1 MEFTPTGNAANR
13 IDVPYLEEAR
23 ADFAPYYSIKDVRE
37 KSINAAQGDVSK
49 EIAKLGGGAIWFQE
63 GYFGSPPDERHG
75 YIVHFEYGG
84 IPARIIVAGLPIRDT
99 ATELKIKRVKL
110 QALYILRDW
119 LKTAV
124 TTQVFSP
131 GNHPLMQFLLIDG
144 NRTLAEAIIET
155 RKLPNLNPLLESG
168 K

>member
-1 MEFTPTGNAANR
+1 MEFTPTSNSENR
-13 IDVPYLEEAR
+13 IEVPYLEEAR

-37 KSINAAQGDVSK
+37 KSISAVQGEVSK
-49 EIAKLGGGAIWFQE
+49 EITKLGGGAIWFQE
-63 GYFGSPPDERHG
+63 GYFGRKPDERNG
-75 YIVHFEYGG
+75 YVLHFEYGG
-84 IPARIIVAGLPIRDT
+84 IPARIIVAGLPIRDA

-119 LKTAV
+119 LKAAV

-131 GNHPLMQFLLIDG
+131 GNHPLIQFLLIEG

-155 RKLPNLNPLLESG
+155 RKLPNLNPLLETG
-168 K
+168 N